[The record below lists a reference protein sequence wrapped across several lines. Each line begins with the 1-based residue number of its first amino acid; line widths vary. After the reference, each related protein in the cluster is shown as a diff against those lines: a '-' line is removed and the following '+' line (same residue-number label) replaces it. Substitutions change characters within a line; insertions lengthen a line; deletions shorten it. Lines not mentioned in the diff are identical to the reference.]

1 MPARL
6 PTCGGVALEKV
17 LVTGATGFVGSVLC
31 RRLAD
36 YGMELRCLVRPD
48 NDASN
53 LIGLEYE
60 RIEGSLEDESSLRKA
75 LQGVDGV
82 YHLAALVS
90 FRRRDAAAMRSINV
104 DGTARVAR
112 LAREAGVERL
122 LYMSSIAAVG
132 HSRDRCPIDETADY
146 NFGPWKIPYC
156 DTKRGGELAVLA
168 EVDRGLDAVIVNP
181 SSMFGPGDRRK
192 AEGSL
197 LQALAY
203 DKIPFCP
210 AGGLNV
216 ADVRDVAAGT
226 IAAME
231 RGRTGERYILG
242 GENLTGRQLFTKI
255 AGVLG
260 KRPPRFT
267 LPGWL
272 MRSFGQALSLVD
284 AVRPL
289 EPPMTGALARMAPLW
304 MWYSSDKAGRE
315 LGYAAWPIEMALK
328 ETFDWMFDLDLL
340 DPDRIQAY
348 GRV

>member
-1 MPARL
+1 M
-6 PTCGGVALEKV
+6 EKV
-17 LVTGATGFVGSVLC
+17 LVTGATGFVGSILC
-31 RRLAD
+31 RRLVD
-36 YGMELRCLVRPD
+36 FGMDLRCLIRPG
-48 NDASN
+48 NEATN
-53 LIGLEYE
+53 LVGVEHE
-60 RIEGSLEDESSLRKA
+60 RIEGSLDDEHSLREA
-75 LQGVDGV
+75 MEGVDAV

-90 FRRRDAAAMRSINV
+90 FRRKDAEAMQRINV
-104 DGTARVAR
+104 EGTARIAR
-112 LAREAGVERL
+112 LAREVGVGRL

-132 HSRDRCPIDETADY
+132 HSRDKHPIDEDAPY

-156 DTKRGGELAVLA
+156 DTKLGGERAVMS
-168 EVDRGLDAVIVNP
+168 EVEQGLDAVIVNP

-216 ADVRDVAAGT
+216 ADVRDVVSGT

-242 GENLTGRQLFTKI
+242 GENLTGPQLFAKI
-255 AGVLG
+255 AQVLG
-260 KRPPRFT
+260 KKPPRHT
-267 LPGWL
+267 LPRWL
-272 MRSFGQALSLVD
+272 MRAFAQGISLVD
-284 AVRPL
+284 AIRPL

-304 MWYSSDKAGRE
+304 MWYSSEKASRE
-315 LGYAAWPIEMALK
+315 LGYATYPIEMALK

-340 DPDRIQAY
+340 DPTKIQAY
-348 GRV
+348 GRA